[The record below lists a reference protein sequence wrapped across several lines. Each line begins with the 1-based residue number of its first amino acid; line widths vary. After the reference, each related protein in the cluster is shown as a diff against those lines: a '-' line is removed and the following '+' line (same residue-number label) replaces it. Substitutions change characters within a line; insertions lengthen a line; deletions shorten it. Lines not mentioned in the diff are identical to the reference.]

1 MTANTDWKSDFFLHW
16 LAPFQ
21 KKVGEYLGESLAV
34 NFSVG
39 KRFPPAMKVNC
50 GEEGEF
56 HIALAL

>member
-1 MTANTDWKSDFFLHW
+1 LHW